1 MRNRISAPVGLLA
14 LLLACSAP
22 QGGGSAAATGTA
34 EDEQAVRAIA
44 GKYAA
49 AMSAKDTAAFGAIL
63 ADDYQV
69 VEATGKMVQ
78 GRAGAVAMAAQE
90 FAMMPAGMS
99 MSMKTTTDFV
109 RWIDATHAVAGGT
122 WETSPAM
129 PGMPSKGSWLANAE
143 KKGNDWKVT
152 SALGAPDM
160 TPMMPPPAPAP
171 AAKKP

>member
-22 QGGGSAAATGTA
+22 QGGGGAAATGTA
-34 EDEQAVRAIA
+34 ADEQAVRSIA
-44 GKYAA
+44 DKYAA

-109 RWIDATHAVAGGT
+109 KWIDANHAVAGGT

-129 PGMPSKGSWLANAE
+129 PGQPSKGSWLANAA
-143 KKGNDWKVT
+143 KQGNDWKVT